1 MVILTTTGKFHYS
14 HLLLRSVAYED
25 CHCQGLESAGDD
37 FRNLFFHPSDNIASA
52 RWNHP
57 DSFTVLMKV
66 RSALRSDNLTC

>member
-1 MVILTTTGKFHYS
+1 MVILTTTGEFDCG
-14 HLLLRSVAYED
+14 HLFLRLVAYENYR
-25 CHCQGLESAGDD
+25 CQGLESAGDD
-37 FRNLFFHPSDNIASA
+37 FRNLFFHPLDNIASA